1 MEITVKTISSLEKC
15 FLDENIES
23 KREINSLSTL
33 AGETLCFQMAYTI
46 LPEKDP
52 ANSKF
57 AYLHIDSPLKEYIK
71 ASKVESVPVRM
82 PTYYTCTDENYL
94 RKTPGLYPDL
104 MIPIDE
110 KTEIYAMNSA
120 LQSLWIDVEIPRG
133 FEGGVYPITLSLTA
147 DAEGSGETFASA
159 EFEVKVIPA
168 DLPEQEL
175 IFTQWF
181 HCDCLAEYYGVDVFS
196 EKHWEIIENFMRCAA
211 KNGMNAILTPI
222 FTPPLDTAVGKQRP
236 TVQLVEV
243 YDGSKKWGFDFT
255 KLDRW
260 LDLAQKCG
268 IKYFEIS
275 HIFTQ
280 WGANHAPKVMGWRGG
295 NYVRLFGWDTD
306 ATSDEYTGFLRAFMR
321 KFIEHMKSRGLDKNC
336 LFHISD
342 EPNESHTGSYAMAK
356 SIVADLLE
364 GYTTIDALSSVKFY
378 QSGLV
383 QTPIPSLN
391 HIEEFIEAEV
401 PQLWTYYCCGQHTD
415 VSNRFIA
422 MPLSRT
428 RIIGTQFYKYSVVG
442 FLHWGY
448 NFWFSMGSQGRMNPF
463 VNTDAGAVPA
473 GDAYSVYP
481 APDGS
486 AYESIRIRSFYEA
499 LCDLR
504 AMKLCEKLCGREAV
518 INAIETTFPQPF
530 DCKHYP
536 QDGIYILIL
545 RNKIN
550 SLIESKINNSDK

>member
-1 MEITVKTISSLEKC
+1 MEIIAKPISSLEKC
-15 FLDENIES
+15 FLDENIDS
-23 KREINSLSTL
+23 KREINSLSALT
-33 AGETLCFQMAYTI
+33 GETLCFQVAYTI
-46 LPEKDP
+46 SPNLPTADC
-52 ANSKF
+52 AVV
-57 AYLHIDSPLKEYIK
+57 YLHVDSPLKDLVK
-71 ASKVESVPVRM
+71 ASKIESVPVRM
-82 PTYYTCTDENYL
+82 PTYTACKDENYL

-104 MIPIDE
+104 MIPIGETD
-110 KTEIYAMNSA
+110 EIYPMLSV
-120 LQSLWIDVEIPRG
+120 LQSLWIDVEIPKG
-133 FEGGVYPITLSLTA
+133 FAGGEYPVNISFTTG
-147 DAEGSGETFASA
+147 EKGSGDTLACA

-175 IFTQWF
+175 KFTQWF

-196 EKHWEIIENFMRCAA
+196 ERHWEIIENYMKCAA

-222 FTPPLDTAVGKQRP
+222 FTPPLDTAIGKERP

-275 HIFTQ
+275 HFFTQ
-280 WGANHAPKVMGWRGG
+280 WGAYHAPKVMGWRGG

-306 ATSDEYTGFLRAFMR
+306 ATSDEYTGFLRAFLR

-342 EPNESHTGSYAMAK
+342 EPGESHIASYAMAK
-356 SIVADLLE
+356 AIVADLLE
-364 GYTTIDALSSVKFY
+364 GYTVIDALSLVKFY

-383 QTPIPSLN
+383 QTPIPSIN
-391 HIEEFIEAEV
+391 HLDEFIEAGV
-401 PQLWTYYCCGQHTD
+401 PERWTYYCCGQHTD

-428 RIIGTQFYKYSVVG
+428 RIIGTQFYKYSIVG
-442 FLHWGY
+442 FLQWGY

-463 VNTDAGAVPA
+463 VTTDAGRVPA

-486 AYESIRIRSFYEA
+486 AYESIRIRSFHEA

-504 AMKLCEKLCGREAV
+504 AMQLCEKLCGREAV
-518 INAIETTFPQPF
+518 MNAIETTFPQPF
-530 DCKHYP
+530 DCKNYP

-550 SLIESKINNSDK
+550 ALIENKINNSEN